1 MMSFLRFKH
10 WGIFQKV
17 MSISVILN
25 VVMVI
30 TSLFYLMPLVEKKLM
45 EEKRGAAK
53 DVLDIAYTLIDA
65 YCYRANTGEMTTERA
80 QKNALTIIKQ
90 LRYRDN
96 DYFWINDLEPKM
108 LMHPNFPKLE
118 GKNLK
123 DDTDPTGKHLF
134 VEMVNIVKEKG
145 EGFVSYMWPRPGAT
159 EAVPKLSY
167 VKLFEPWGWII
178 GSGIYI
184 DDVQE
189 EITRLKWNII
199 VATLISVFIV
209 LIFAYFVAHKIS
221 ELWKWLSYNPPE

>member
-1 MMSFLRFKH
+1 MRFLRFKH

-45 EEKRGAAK
+45 EEKRDATK
-53 DVLDIAYTLIDA
+53 DVLSIAYTLVEA
-65 YCYRANTGEMTTERA
+65 YSHKVDSKELTTLEA
-80 QKNALTIIKQ
+80 QTSALNIIKQ

-108 LMHPNFPKLE
+108 LMHPNFPELD
-118 GKNLK
+118 GKNLAK
-123 DDTDPTGKHLF
+123 DKDPTGKLLF
-134 VEMVNIVKEKG
+134 VEMVNIVKENG
-145 EGFVSYMWPRPGAT
+145 EGFVNYMWPKPGSTQPVA
-159 EAVPKLSY
+159 KLSY
-167 VKLFEPWGWII
+167 VKLFKPWGWII
-178 GSGIYI
+178 GSGIYV

-189 EITRLKWNII
+189 EITRLKWHII

-209 LIFAYFVAHKIS
+209 LLFAYFVAHKIS

>member
-25 VVMVI
+25 VVMVV

-45 EEKRGAAK
+45 EEKRDAAK
-53 DVLDIAYTLIDA
+53 DVLAIAYTLVEA
-65 YCYRANTGEMTTERA
+65 YSHKVDTREMTMAEA

-108 LMHPNFPKLE
+108 LMHPNFPDLD
-118 GKNLK
+118 GKNLAN
-123 DDTDPTGKHLF
+123 DMDPTGKHLF
-134 VEMVNIVKEKG
+134 VEMVDVVTQSG
-145 EGFVSYMWPRPGAT
+145 EGFVSYMWPKPGQKQPVA
-159 EAVPKLSY
+159 KLSY
-167 VKLFEPWGWII
+167 VKLFKPWGWIV
-178 GSGIYI
+178 GSGIYVG
-184 DDVQE
+184 DVQE
-189 EITRLKWNII
+189 EITRLKWHII

-209 LIFAYFVAHKIS
+209 LIFTYFVAHRIS

>member
-1 MMSFLRFKH
+1 MRFKH

-30 TSLFYLMPLVEKKLM
+30 TSLFYLIPLVEKKLM
-45 EEKRGAAK
+45 EEKQNALQ
-53 DVLDIAYTLIDA
+53 DVLAIAYTLIEA
-65 YCYRANTGEMTTERA
+65 YSHKVDNKEMTVSEA
-80 QKNALTIIKQ
+80 QKNALVVISE

-96 DYFWINDLEPKM
+96 DYFWVNDLEPRM
-108 LMHPNFPKLE
+108 LMHPNFP
-118 GKNLK
+118 NLVGTNLV

-134 VEMVNIVKEKG
+134 VEMVHIVKEKG
-145 EGFVSYMWPRPGAT
+145 EGFVYYMWPKPDGKEPVA
-159 EAVPKLSY
+159 KLSY
-167 VKLFEPWGWII
+167 VKLFKPWGWVI
-178 GSGIYI
+178 GSGIYV
-184 DDVQE
+184 DDVQVE
-189 EITRLKWNII
+189 LTRLKWNII

>member
-1 MMSFLRFKH
+1 MRFIRFKH

-45 EEKRGAAK
+45 EEKRGATK
-53 DVLDIAYTLIDA
+53 DVLDIAYTLIEA
-65 YCYRANTGEMTTERA
+65 YSHKVDSGEMSTAAA
-80 QKNALTIIKQ
+80 QQNALIIIKQ

-108 LMHPNFPKLE
+108 LMHPNFPDLE
-118 GKNLK
+118 GKNLSN
-123 DDTDPTGKHLF
+123 DTDPTGKHLF
-134 VEMVNIVKEKG
+134 VEMVTIVTEKG
-145 EGFVSYMWPRPGAT
+145 EGFVNYMWPKPGQT
-159 EAVPKLSY
+159 QAVAKLSY
-167 VKLFEPWGWII
+167 VKLFKPWGWII
-178 GSGIYI
+178 GSGIYV

>member
-1 MMSFLRFKH
+1 MRFLRFKH

-45 EEKRGAAK
+45 EEKREASK
-53 DVLDIAYTLIDA
+53 DVLAIAYTLVEA
-65 YCYRANTGEMTTERA
+65 YA
-80 QKNALTIIKQ
+80 QKADSKELTVKEAQSNALAVIKQ

-108 LMHPNFPKLE
+108 LMHPNFPDLD
-118 GKNLK
+118 GKNLSH
-123 DDTDPTGKHLF
+123 DTDPTGKYLF
-134 VEMVNIVKEKG
+134 VEMVSIVKEKG
-145 EGFVSYMWPRPGAT
+145 EGFVSYMWPRPGEKQPVA
-159 EAVPKLSY
+159 KLSY
-167 VKLFEPWGWII
+167 VKLFKPWGWII
-178 GSGIYI
+178 GSGIYV
-184 DDVQE
+184 DDVEE

-209 LIFAYFVAHKIS
+209 LLFAYFVAHKIS

>member
-1 MMSFLRFKH
+1 MRFLRFKH

-45 EEKRGAAK
+45 EEKRGATK
-53 DVLDIAYTLIDA
+53 DVLDIAYTLVEA
-65 YCYRANTGEMTTERA
+65 YAHKVDNREMTTAEA
-80 QKNALTIIKQ
+80 QKNAIVIIKQ

-108 LMHPNFPKLE
+108 VMHPNFPDLD
-118 GKNLK
+118 GKNLAN
-123 DDTDPTGKHLF
+123 DVDPTGKHLF
-134 VEMVNIVKEKG
+134 VEMVNIVKERG
-145 EGFVSYMWPRPGAT
+145 EGFVNYMWPKPGT
-159 EAVPKLSY
+159 TQAVAKLSY
-167 VKLFEPWGWII
+167 VKLFKPWGWII
-178 GSGIYI
+178 GSGIYV